1 MSLALYPLAAAAGGL
16 IGIVG
21 HELVHALAAAALRLP
36 FGFGRQG
43 VTPYVAFRTE
53 TRLQSEIV
61 RKAPLAVGAVALLF
75 MFNWFEPTVGWYAVG
90 GAVLAMVGASR
101 EDLFWDAADQG
112 PVVANRRATRPSRG
126 STALS
131 ERRRCRLP
139 AKRAQI
145 RRRKSRTRP

>member
-1 MSLALYPLAAAAGGL
+1 MSLALYPLAAAVGTL
-16 IGIVG
+16 IGIVA
-21 HELVHALAAAALRLP
+21 HEFVHALAAAALRLP

-43 VTPYVAFRTE
+43 VTPYVAFRTH

-61 RKAPLAVGAVALLF
+61 RKAPIAVGSVALLL
-75 MFNWFEPTVGWYAVG
+75 MFKWFEPTLGWYVVG

-112 PVVANRRATRPSRG
+112 PVVANRRATRRRRR
-126 STALS
+126 STGVS

-139 AKRAQI
+139 AKRAQM
-145 RRRKSRTRP
+145 RRRKNRTRP